1 MAPAISKFH
10 AILLRFRRRGYF
22 ELKDIAN
29 MEQTP
34 LPFVLDDC
42 TSFDMFPH
50 DDRTSLHM
58 FFLIES
64 EDEEVK

>member
-1 MAPAISKFH
+1 M
-10 AILLRFRRRGYF
+10 
-22 ELKDIAN
+22 D
-29 MEQTP
+29 QTP